1 MYTSRYG
8 NAAFD
13 PPIWP
18 NATMPYF
25 EEQAKGQLKLGQA
38 WGISFS
44 PILAQDV
51 DRLSWEAYRVES
63 AWILDATK

>member
-38 WGISFS
+38 
-44 PILAQDV
+44 
-51 DRLSWEAYRVES
+51 
-63 AWILDATK
+63 